1 MAELTG
7 KAISEL
13 ASTSSVGDDDLF
25 AISQS
30 GSSKKISGRSI
41 KALSFYRNSLIPNR
55 SNLNSYTTPGSY
67 YCPSGTDAATLTNA
81 PYTSGNFRL
90 DVYQCG
96 SGESTYFVQAVLT
109 TSGQTLFMRECAN
122 GTFGA
127 WRRYL
132 DSTDLSQLAYLPGT
146 YSMSTVPAW
155 GVVTGGTET
164 CSVYIP
170 VPKLLTLINT
180 VTVSSLITGL
190 RVSNGYIGGSSSF
203 NATSYILSSSVG
215 KSQNGLLYMN
225 LQNSNGWWSTNNVPV
240 AGTVD
245 VIFTLS

>member
-1 MAELTG
+1 MATLTS
-7 KAISEL
+7 KAVSEL
-13 ASTSSVGDDDLF
+13 AAATAIGDSDLF
-25 AISQS
+25 LISQS
-30 GSSKKISGRSI
+30 GSSKKVTGSTI
-41 KALSFYRNSLIPNR
+41 KRLGFYRDTLIPNG
-55 SNLNSYTTPGSY
+55 SNLNTYTTPGSY
-67 YCPSGTDAATLTNA
+67 YCPSGADAATMQNT

-109 TSGQTLFMRECAN
+109 SSGQTLFMRECAN

-132 DSTDLSQLAYLPGT
+132 DSADLSQLAYLPGT

-155 GVVTGGTET
+155 GVVTGGAET

-180 VTVSSLITGL
+180 VTVSNLITGL

-203 NATSYILSSSVG
+203 NATSYIQSSSVG

-225 LQNSNGWWSTNNVPV
+225 LQNSKGWWATNNVPV

-245 VIFTLS
+245 VTFTLS